1 MRSVKESH
9 RRFGISDED
18 FYREQLQNHFILSD
32 LHSQADQHRKP
43 KLPLVLHDRYFQRVS
58 SSLHGS
64 ERCSPLEGKEFSVAG
79 AIPEEKNLD
88 VRGSYLGM
96 NGTPK

>member
-1 MRSVKESH
+1 MESH
-9 RRFGISDED
+9 RHFEISDED
-18 FYREQLQNHFILSD
+18 FYREQLQNHFLLFD

-43 KLPLVLHDRYFQRVS
+43 ELPLALHDRYFQRVS
-58 SSLHGS
+58 SNLHGS

-79 AIPEEKNLD
+79 AILEEKNLD
-88 VRGSYLGM
+88 VIGSYLGM